1 MVILDPAWK
10 SACRGF
16 KWLCAYSPLQ
26 NIKPGT
32 CYPPTLITTSWDDDR
47 VVPMHEFKFTA
58 AMQHAQSC
66 PNPVLLRTTNA
77 TSHIYMPL
85 DKQIAQSADV
95 WGFEAYNLGIK
106 QVPALLQHK
115 TARRTSR

>member
-1 MVILDPAWK
+1 
-10 SACRGF
+10 
-16 KWLCAYSPLQ
+16 
-26 NIKPGT
+26 
-32 CYPPTLITTSWDDDR
+32 
-47 VVPMHEFKFTA
+47 MHEFKFTA

-66 PNPVLLRTTNA
+66 ANPILLHTTGA

-106 QVPALLQHK
+106 QVPAALLKSAAPSAAH
-115 TARRTSR
+115 